1 MRRRAGGQSRIAAPA
16 YTTTPLACC
25 GSIAARVTIS
35 TVGNTKET
43 RYIPAYIMYAYSPSA
58 VSIHPRDAANLS
70 SRRGRQESGVTVCA
84 AARCSPFPLSGRSP
98 LRPRVLDVP
107 FDSRSEQPP
116 ASADVRERTGAPLLF
131 DHTWDKLPQSQRGPS
146 DGQSRPSR
154 PHRFNAFLDYRWRI
168 TAVRWTSLRCSTSL
182 TAKLS

>member
-43 RYIPAYIMYAYSPSA
+43 RYIPAYIMYACSPSA

-70 SRRGRQESGVTVCA
+70 SRRGRQESLYA
-84 AARCSPFPLSGRSP
+84 PPPAARPFRSP
-98 LRPRVLDVP
+98 VARPSALAFSTFLSIRAANNRPRP
-107 FDSRSEQPP
+107 RT
-116 ASADVRERTGAPLLF
+116 SADE
-131 DHTWDKLPQSQRGPS
+131 PQP
-146 DGQSRPSR
+146 
-154 PHRFNAFLDYRWRI
+154 
-168 TAVRWTSLRCSTSL
+168 RCSSIIHGTNSPNHSAGRPTDNL
-182 TAKLS
+182 AHLALIDSTRFCITDGALQL